1 MNISDNT
8 LSVLKNFS
16 GINQNLA
23 VKSGNKIRTISPQKT
38 VMAVAQV
45 EDKFDS
51 PFAIYDLNQFLSAI
65 SLFEKPNFVF
75 EDSNVVVANG
85 KSSIRYFYADESM
98 VMTAPERDIELPDT
112 LVEFKLSVNDLKST
126 MQAASVL
133 QAPNWSVV
141 GNGSIIEIV
150 VGDVKNS
157 TSNNYRVTVGTTSEE
172 FEVVFKVDNLKMMQR
187 DYNVAVSSK
196 GYQSLHNRERRS
208 SIFRSYRNKV
218 TFVLLYTELT

>member
-157 TSNNYRVTVGTTSEE
+157 TSNNYRVTVGATSEE

-196 GYQSLHNRERRS
+196 GISHFTTEKGDLQY
-208 SIFRSYRNKV
+208 
-218 TFVLLYTELT
+218 FVATETK

>member
-51 PFAIYDLNQFLSAI
+51 PFAIYDLNQFLSAV

-98 VMTAPERDIELPDT
+98 VMSAPERDIELPDT

-157 TSNNYRVTVGTTSEE
+157 TSNNYRVTVGATSEE

-196 GYQSLHNRERRS
+196 GISHFTTEKGDLQY
-208 SIFRSYRNKV
+208 
-218 TFVLLYTELT
+218 FVATETK

>member
-16 GINQNLA
+16 NINQNLA

-45 EDKFDS
+45 EDKFNS

-65 SLFEKPNFVF
+65 SLFENPDFTF
-75 EDSNVVVANG
+75 EEKNVVVANG
-85 KSSIRYFYADESM
+85 KSSIKYFYAEESM
-98 VMTAPERDIELPDT
+98 VMTAPDRDIELPDT
-112 LVEFKLSVNDLKST
+112 LVEFKLSTDVFKST

-150 VGDVKNS
+150 VGDSKND
-157 TSNNYRVTVGTTSEE
+157 TSNNYRVKVGDTSEI
-172 FEVVFKVDNLKMMQR
+172 FDIVFKVENLKMMQR
-187 DYNVAVSSK
+187 DYNVVISSK
-196 GYQSLHNRERRS
+196 GISHFTTEKGDL
-208 SIFRSYRNKV
+208 SY
-218 TFVLLYTELT
+218 FVATESK

>member
-98 VMTAPERDIELPDT
+98 VMSAPERDIELPDT
-112 LVEFKLSVNDLKST
+112 LVEFKLTTDVFKST

-157 TSNNYRVTVGTTSEE
+157 TSNNYRVIVGATSEE
-172 FEVVFKVDNLKMMQR
+172 FEVVFKVDNLKMMLR
-187 DYNVAVSSK
+187 DYNVAISSK
-196 GYQSLHNRERRS
+196 GISHFTTEKGDLQY
-208 SIFRSYRNKV
+208 
-218 TFVLLYTELT
+218 FVATESQK

>member
-23 VKSGNKIRTISPQKT
+23 VKSGNKIRTISPHKT

-51 PFAIYDLNQFLSAI
+51 PFAIYDLNQFLSAV

-98 VMTAPERDIELPDT
+98 VMSAPERDIELPDT

-141 GNGSIIEIV
+141 GNGSTIEIV

-157 TSNNYRVTVGTTSEE
+157 TSNNYRVTVGATSEE

-196 GYQSLHNRERRS
+196 GISHFTTEKGDLQY
-208 SIFRSYRNKV
+208 
-218 TFVLLYTELT
+218 FVATETK

>member
-187 DYNVAVSSK
+187 DYNVAISSK
-196 GYQSLHNRERRS
+196 GISHFTTEKGDLQY
-208 SIFRSYRNKV
+208 
-218 TFVLLYTELT
+218 FVATETK

>member
-98 VMTAPERDIELPDT
+98 VMSAPERDIELPDT

-196 GYQSLHNRERRS
+196 GISHFTTEKGDLQY
-208 SIFRSYRNKV
+208 
-218 TFVLLYTELT
+218 FVATETK

>member
-98 VMTAPERDIELPDT
+98 VMSAPERDIELPDT
-112 LVEFKLSVNDLKST
+112 LVEFKLTTDVFKST

-157 TSNNYRVTVGTTSEE
+157 TSNNYRVTVGATSEE

-196 GYQSLHNRERRS
+196 GHQSLHNRERRS

>member
-38 VMAVAQV
+38 VMAVAKV

-51 PFAIYDLNQFLSAI
+51 PFAIYDLNQFLSAV

-98 VMTAPERDIELPDT
+98 VMSAPERDIELPDT

-141 GNGSIIEIV
+141 GNGSTIEIV
-150 VGDVKNS
+150 VGDVNNS
-157 TSNNYRVTVGTTSEE
+157 TSNNYRVTVDATSEE

-196 GYQSLHNRERRS
+196 GISHFTTEKGDLQY
-208 SIFRSYRNKV
+208 
-218 TFVLLYTELT
+218 FVATETK

>member
-45 EDKFDS
+45 EDKFDL

-98 VMTAPERDIELPDT
+98 VMSAPERDIELPDT

-150 VGDVKNS
+150 VGDVKND

-196 GYQSLHNRERRS
+196 RISHFTTEKGDLQY
-208 SIFRSYRNKV
+208 
-218 TFVLLYTELT
+218 FVATEPKK

>member
-51 PFAIYDLNQFLSAI
+51 PFAIYDLNQFLSAV

-98 VMTAPERDIELPDT
+98 VMSAPERDIELPDT

-157 TSNNYRVTVGTTSEE
+157 TSNNYRVTVGETSEE

-187 DYNVAVSSK
+187 DYNVAISSK
-196 GYQSLHNRERRS
+196 GISHFTTEKGDLQY
-208 SIFRSYRNKV
+208 
-218 TFVLLYTELT
+218 FVATETK

>member
-98 VMTAPERDIELPDT
+98 VMSAPERDIELPDT

-141 GNGSIIEIV
+141 GNGSTIEIV

-157 TSNNYRVTVGTTSEE
+157 TSNNYRVTVGETSEE

-187 DYNVAVSSK
+187 DYNVAISSK
-196 GYQSLHNRERRS
+196 GISHFTTEKGDLQY
-208 SIFRSYRNKV
+208 
-218 TFVLLYTELT
+218 FVATETK

>member
-98 VMTAPERDIELPDT
+98 VMSAPERDIELPDT

-141 GNGSIIEIV
+141 GNGSTIEIV

-187 DYNVAVSSK
+187 DYNVAISSK
-196 GYQSLHNRERRS
+196 GISHFTTEKGDLQY
-208 SIFRSYRNKV
+208 
-218 TFVLLYTELT
+218 FVATETK

>member
-45 EDKFDS
+45 EDKFDL

-98 VMTAPERDIELPDT
+98 VMSAPERDIELPDT

-196 GYQSLHNRERRS
+196 GISHFTTEKGDLQY
-208 SIFRSYRNKV
+208 
-218 TFVLLYTELT
+218 FVATETK

>member
-51 PFAIYDLNQFLSAI
+51 PFAIYDLNQFLSAV

-98 VMTAPERDIELPDT
+98 VMSAPDRDIELPDT

-141 GNGSIIEIV
+141 GNGSTIEIV

-157 TSNNYRVTVGTTSEE
+157 TSNNYRVTVGATSEE

-196 GYQSLHNRERRS
+196 GISHFTTEKGDLQY
-208 SIFRSYRNKV
+208 
-218 TFVLLYTELT
+218 FVATETK

>member
-51 PFAIYDLNQFLSAI
+51 AFAIYDLNQFLSAI

-98 VMTAPERDIELPDT
+98 VMSAPERDIELPDT

-150 VGDVKNS
+150 VGDVKND

-196 GYQSLHNRERRS
+196 GISHFTTEKGDLQY
-208 SIFRSYRNKV
+208 
-218 TFVLLYTELT
+218 FVATETK

>member
-51 PFAIYDLNQFLSAI
+51 PFAIYDLNQFLSAV

-98 VMTAPERDIELPDT
+98 VMSAPERYIELPDT

-157 TSNNYRVTVGTTSEE
+157 TSNNYRVTVGATSEE

-196 GYQSLHNRERRS
+196 GISHFTTEKGDLQY
-208 SIFRSYRNKV
+208 
-218 TFVLLYTELT
+218 FVATETK

>member
-1 MNISDNT
+1 
-8 LSVLKNFS
+8 
-16 GINQNLA
+16 
-23 VKSGNKIRTISPQKT
+23 
-38 VMAVAQV
+38 
-45 EDKFDS
+45 
-51 PFAIYDLNQFLSAI
+51 
-65 SLFEKPNFVF
+65 
-75 EDSNVVVANG
+75 
-85 KSSIRYFYADESM
+85 
-98 VMTAPERDIELPDT
+98 
-112 LVEFKLSVNDLKST
+112 

-150 VGDVKNS
+150 VGDVKNT

-187 DYNVAVSSK
+187 DYNVAISSK

-218 TFVLLYTELT
+218 TFVLLYIELT

>member
-51 PFAIYDLNQFLSAI
+51 PFAIYDLNQFLSAV

-98 VMTAPERDIELPDT
+98 VMSAPERDIELPDT

-157 TSNNYRVTVGTTSEE
+157 TSNNYRVTVDATSEE

-196 GYQSLHNRERRS
+196 GISHFTTEKGDLQY
-208 SIFRSYRNKV
+208 
-218 TFVLLYTELT
+218 FVATETK

>member
-98 VMTAPERDIELPDT
+98 VMSAPERDIELPDT
-112 LVEFKLSVNDLKST
+112 LVEFKLSDVFKST

-157 TSNNYRVTVGTTSEE
+157 TSNNYRVTVGATSEE

-196 GYQSLHNRERRS
+196 GISHFTTEKGDLQY
-208 SIFRSYRNKV
+208 
-218 TFVLLYTELT
+218 FVATETK

>member
-98 VMTAPERDIELPDT
+98 VMSAPERDIELPDT
-112 LVEFKLSVNDLKST
+112 LVEFKLSVNDFKST

-157 TSNNYRVTVGTTSEE
+157 TSNNYRVTVGATSEE

-196 GYQSLHNRERRS
+196 GISHFTTEKGDLQY
-208 SIFRSYRNKV
+208 
-218 TFVLLYTELT
+218 FVATETK

>member
-16 GINQNLA
+16 NINQNLV
-23 VKSGNKIRTISPQKT
+23 VKAGNKIRTISPQKT

-45 EDKFDS
+45 EDMFDS

-65 SLFEKPNFVF
+65 SLFENPTFTF
-75 EDSNVVVANG
+75 EDKNVIVANG
-85 KSSIRYFYADESM
+85 KSSINYFYADESM
-98 VMTAPERDIELPDT
+98 VMTAPDRDIELPDT
-112 LVEFKLSVNDLKST
+112 LVEFKLPTDIFKST
-126 MQAASVL
+126 IQAASVL

-150 VGDVKNS
+150 VGDVKNN
-157 TSNNYRVTVGTTSEE
+157 TSNNYRVTVGQTSEE
-172 FEVVFKVDNLKMMQR
+172 FDITFKVENLKMMQR

-196 GYQSLHNRERRS
+196 GISHFTTEKGDL
-208 SIFRSYRNKV
+208 SY
-218 TFVLLYTELT
+218 FVATETR

>member
-51 PFAIYDLNQFLSAI
+51 PFAIYDLNQFLSAV

-98 VMTAPERDIELPDT
+98 VMSAPERDIELPDT

-187 DYNVAVSSK
+187 DYNVAISSK
-196 GYQSLHNRERRS
+196 GISHFTTEKGDLQY
-208 SIFRSYRNKV
+208 
-218 TFVLLYTELT
+218 FVATETK

>member
-98 VMTAPERDIELPDT
+98 VMSAPERDIELPDT

-157 TSNNYRVTVGTTSEE
+157 TSNNYRVTVGATSEE

-196 GYQSLHNRERRS
+196 GISHFTTEKGDLQY
-208 SIFRSYRNKV
+208 
-218 TFVLLYTELT
+218 FVATETK

>member
-65 SLFEKPNFVF
+65 SLFEKPDFTF
-75 EDSNVVVANG
+75 EDKNVEIANG

-150 VGDVKNS
+150 VGDAKNN

-187 DYNVAVSSK
+187 DYNVAISSK
-196 GYQSLHNRERRS
+196 GISRFTTEKGDLQY
-208 SIFRSYRNKV
+208 
-218 TFVLLYTELT
+218 FVATETK

>member
-8 LSVLKNFS
+8 LTVLKNFS
-16 GINQNLA
+16 SINQNLA

-65 SLFEKPNFVF
+65 SLFDNPSFTF
-75 EDSNVVVANG
+75 ESQNVQIANG
-85 KSSIRYFYADESM
+85 KSSINYFFADESM
-98 VMTAPERDIELPDT
+98 VMTAPDRDIELPDT
-112 LVEFKLSVNDLKST
+112 LVEFKLTTDIFKST

-141 GNGSIIEIV
+141 GNSSIIEIV
-150 VGDVKNS
+150 VGDVRND
-157 TSNNYRVTVGTTSEE
+157 TSNNYRVTVGETSQL
-172 FEVVFKVDNLKMMQR
+172 FDVTFKVDNLLMMQR
-187 DYNVAVSSK
+187 DYNVAISSK
-196 GYQSLHNRERRS
+196 GISHFTTEKGDL
-208 SIFRSYRNKV
+208 SY
-218 TFVLLYTELT
+218 FVATETR

>member
-23 VKSGNKIRTISPQKT
+23 VKTGNKIRTISPQKT

-45 EDKFDS
+45 EDMFDS

-65 SLFEKPNFVF
+65 SLFENPTFTF
-75 EDSNVVVANG
+75 EDKNVIVANG
-85 KSSIRYFYADESM
+85 KSSINYFYADESM
-98 VMTAPERDIELPDT
+98 IMTAPDRDIELPDT
-112 LVEFKLSVNDLKST
+112 LVEFKLPTDIFKST
-126 MQAASVL
+126 IQAASVL

-150 VGDVKNS
+150 VGDVKNN
-157 TSNNYRVTVGTTSEE
+157 TSNNYRVTVGQTSEE
-172 FEVVFKVDNLKMMQR
+172 FDITFKVENLKMMQR

-196 GYQSLHNRERRS
+196 GISHFTTEKGDL
-208 SIFRSYRNKV
+208 SY
-218 TFVLLYTELT
+218 FVATETR

>member
-23 VKSGNKIRTISPQKT
+23 VKSGNKIRTISPHKT

-51 PFAIYDLNQFLSAI
+51 PFAIYDLNQFLSAV

-98 VMTAPERDIELPDT
+98 VMSAPERDIELPDT

-157 TSNNYRVTVGTTSEE
+157 TSNNYRVTVGATSEE

-196 GYQSLHNRERRS
+196 GISHFTTEKGDLQY
-208 SIFRSYRNKV
+208 
-218 TFVLLYTELT
+218 FVATETK

>member
-51 PFAIYDLNQFLSAI
+51 PFAIYDLNQFLSAV
-65 SLFEKPNFVF
+65 SLFEKPDFIF

-98 VMTAPERDIELPDT
+98 VMSAPERDIELPDT

-157 TSNNYRVTVGTTSEE
+157 TSNNYRVTVGATSEE

-196 GYQSLHNRERRS
+196 GISHFTTEKGDLQY
-208 SIFRSYRNKV
+208 
-218 TFVLLYTELT
+218 FVATETK